1 MIKHLNDKK
10 NYLSKKFKIHKLD
23 LILDIGSND
32 GTFLNFFNN
41 NNRCYGIDPSIVKL
55 KKFYKKILIFIHQH
69 LRKPLKKFL
78 IKKFKLIT
86 AVAMFYDLENPI
98 QFVKNIKSI
107 LKEDGIL
114 HIEVAYLPEI
124 IKTFSYDTFC
134 QEHYEYYSLTSLSYI
149 FEKNLT

>member
-1 MIKHLNDKK
+1 
-10 NYLSKKFKIHKLD
+10 
-23 LILDIGSND
+23 
-32 GTFLNFFNN
+32 
-41 NNRCYGIDPSIVKL
+41 
-55 KKFYKKILIFIHQH
+55 
-69 LRKPLKKFL
+69 
-78 IKKFKLIT
+78 
-86 AVAMFYDLENPI
+86 MFYDLENPI

-149 FEKNLT
+149 FEKSNMRIINFGTNDINGEVFGLMSLTKYKTKDRRKKFYLS